1 MDNLTEIL
9 EAVIFTAGKGISK
22 KEIGEK
28 LPDVLPSEIENSLD
42 ELKQKYGNDSGVKL
56 IRYNDKVQFSSN
68 PKFGGV
74 VSDILTPIKEKELSK
89 TLLEVLAIVA
99 YRQPVTRL
107 DIEEVR
113 GVSSEYAVAML
124 QKVDMITAV
133 GTKDAVG
140 RPTLFGTTEE
150 FLKKFCL
157 NSIEDLPLFDEVL
170 ARVQHIDENYNKS
183 SESLYR
189 DRHAENDDD
198 EKESESTELTEE
210 SILKAVAEKIL
221 QDESVESE
229 STNENILKAAA
240 EQALK
245 DESEST
251 DQDEIELTEESILKA
266 VAAAID
272 KEIEDE
278 LRASETPDFLEGEE
292 FEVIE

>member
-28 LPDVLPSEIENSLD
+28 LPDVPPAEIENSLGK
-42 ELKQKYGNDSGVKL
+42 LKEKYGNDSGIRL
-56 IRYNDKVQFSSN
+56 ICYNDKVQFSSN
-68 PKFGGV
+68 PKFGVV
-74 VSDILTPIKEKELSK
+74 VSDILTPIKEKELSR

-99 YRQPVTRL
+99 YKQPVTRL
-107 DIEEVR
+107 DIEEIR

-124 QKVDMITAV
+124 QKVDMIATV

-157 NSIEDLPLFDEVL
+157 NSIEDLPLFDEIM
-170 ARVQHIDENYNKS
+170 ARVRHIDENYNKA

-189 DRHAENDDD
+189 DRHAENDDED
-198 EKESESTELTEE
+198 
-210 SILKAVAEKIL
+210 AEDIM
-221 QDESVESE
+221 
-229 STNENILKAAA
+229 
-240 EQALK
+240 
-245 DESEST
+245 
-251 DQDEIELTEESILKA
+251 KA

-272 KEIEDE
+272 GDTADE
-278 LRASETPDFLEGEE
+278 LTDSENPDFLEGEE